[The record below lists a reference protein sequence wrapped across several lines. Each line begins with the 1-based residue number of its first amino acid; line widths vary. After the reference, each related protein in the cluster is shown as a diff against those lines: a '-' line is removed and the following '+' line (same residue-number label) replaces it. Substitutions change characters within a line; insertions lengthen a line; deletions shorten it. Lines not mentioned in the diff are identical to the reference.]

1 MLSVD
6 QGNGQSLHRR
16 GWAARSA
23 IVDARTN
30 RSGTSDATHISNTGT
45 EAVEIKRHHARPR
58 ARRWE
63 CAMNSIQRKKLVE
76 ARADL
81 ILADEIA
88 SEAYLVHFEAQI
100 HRSKLRKFFTA
111 SYVQF
116 ARTGVALFNVYPTG
130 IWW

>member
-1 MLSVD
+1 M
-6 QGNGQSLHRR
+6 
-16 GWAARSA
+16 
-23 IVDARTN
+23 T
-30 RSGTSDATHISNTGT
+30 
-45 EAVEIKRHHARPR
+45 
-58 ARRWE
+58 
-63 CAMNSIQRKKLVE
+63 SIQRKKLVQ

-100 HRSKLRKFFTA
+100 HRSKLRKFFKA